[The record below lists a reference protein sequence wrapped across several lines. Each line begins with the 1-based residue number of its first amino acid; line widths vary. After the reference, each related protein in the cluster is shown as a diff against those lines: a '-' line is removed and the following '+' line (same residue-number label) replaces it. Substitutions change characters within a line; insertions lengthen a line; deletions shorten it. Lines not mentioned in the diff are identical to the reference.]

1 MILFRRLR
9 RGVKQISSRDWA
21 LLTLETAG
29 VLAGILIAFQLNEWA
44 SRRNHAAR
52 HDQLMER
59 LFEESEFG
67 VAGLRG
73 WRDRMRQI
81 VDQESKFAVSLA
93 AGRCPPDADWVAAN
107 TVHMMP
113 AVVAP
118 TSVYQELMG
127 AGGLA
132 AVENAEARRAIA
144 EFHEGL
150 AWVQQQVAYFRD
162 NRIETVEPSDPRV
175 KVRFDPTAD
184 EPEVWSFDRDSLC
197 ADQAFKNRVASAT
210 RAHLVYASYLAE
222 AANGAIRMCAALGA
236 SMGQH
241 CAPDTGGPLTGA
253 DAKLVDAIAA
263 KARLAKD

>member
-44 SRRNHAAR
+44 SRRNQAAR

-127 AGGLA
+127 AGGRECGGEACNYRVPRRSGLGA
-132 AVENAEARRAIA
+132 AAGCLLSR
-144 EFHEGL
+144 
-150 AWVQQQVAYFRD
+150 Q
-162 NRIETVEPSDPRV
+162 S
-175 KVRFDPTAD
+175 
-184 EPEVWSFDRDSLC
+184 DRD
-197 ADQAFKNRVASAT
+197 
-210 RAHLVYASYLAE
+210 
-222 AANGAIRMCAALGA
+222 G
-236 SMGQH
+236 
-241 CAPDTGGPLTGA
+241 
-253 DAKLVDAIAA
+253 
-263 KARLAKD
+263 